1 MSYSYEEIMSAQAQS
16 LGTERAAA
24 VAELEAARLEGD
36 AYRVNAAS
44 DRILTADSKLSQLN
58 TLATQHIA
66 RQQYAQNQPQPN
78 KYGLNEEEQ
87 EMARLSMSWLSP
99 AEAERKYAEN
109 KNRMNTM
116 KANGQMPAYGV
127 GMK

>member
-44 DRILTADSKLSQLN
+44 DRILTADAKLSQLN
-58 TLATQHIA
+58 TLATKHIA

-78 KYGLNEEEQ
+78 QYDLSAEEQ
-87 EMARLSMSWLSP
+87 DMAHKSMSWLSA
-99 AEAERKYAEN
+99 AEAEREYAKN
-109 KNRMNTM
+109 KDRMNRM
-116 KANGQMPAYGV
+116 KANGQMPVYGQ